1 MAASGTGIAH
11 MGMPGVGLLFD
22 SVISLGSMG
31 KAAVSGCKF
40 CLQEF
45 RASKTYRE
53 KVLKF

>member
-11 MGMPGVGLLFD
+11 MGMPGEGLLFD

-45 RASKTYRE
+45 CASKTLIGKR
-53 KVLKF
+53 F